1 MDVLLRAREISLIR
15 ERGALHPGR
24 SSGFLARRERRS
36 STVTQLQGRV
46 MVVVD
51 GTSDTG
57 TQTVRALAAE
67 GAAVVVGYS
76 DCRISAEALVE
87 EIIHA
92 GGQAV
97 ALRADTRHRDDMT
110 TLFSVVREIFGRLD
124 VLVQRTGR
132 GGQRLLARMSPA
144 ARCQH
149 VVALLRVIREALA
162 TTSGL
167 LTVVPTP
174 GAVAAAW
181 CAGHALPALPA
192 VPPRTV
198 WPAPQ
203 VIQ

>member
-1 MDVLLRAREISLIR
+1 
-15 ERGALHPGR
+15 
-24 SSGFLARRERRS
+24 
-36 STVTQLQGRV
+36 

-67 GAAVVVGYS
+67 GVAVVVGYR

-87 EIIHA
+87 EIMQA

-97 ALRADTRHRDDMT
+97 ALRADARQRDDMA

-149 VVALLRVIREALA
+149 VTALLGVIRDALVK
-162 TTSGL
+162 TPGL

-174 GAVAAAW
+174 GAGAAAW
-181 CAGHALPALPA
+181 LAGQA
-192 VPPRTV
+192 VPAWPAAVSPRPV
-198 WPAPQ
+198 WPAPRA
-203 VIQ
+203 IQ